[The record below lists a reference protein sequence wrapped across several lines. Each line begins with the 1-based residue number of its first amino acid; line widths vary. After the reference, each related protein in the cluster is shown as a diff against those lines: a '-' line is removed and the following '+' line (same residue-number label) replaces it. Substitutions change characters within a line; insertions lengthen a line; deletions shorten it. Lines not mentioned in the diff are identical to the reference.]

1 MVKLMISLLD
11 ATYLYKKSFCFIKMC
26 NRKWYLSEK
35 KDGWSNYN
43 CLYYITMYIFYYWAF
58 LLFNTNLFYIPSLLF
73 FSTNWTSW
81 CYNWQIPYTRLH
93 SFLIKLLDYLP
104 ISNMSYINGLKVL
117 KQAPEVQLTEW
128 ANVQKSYFKFS
139 FYTSIAKFSF
149 NFWLFKLRVF

>member
-1 MVKLMISLLD
+1 MVELMISLLD
-11 ATYLYKKSFCFIKMC
+11 TTYLYKKSFCFRKMC
-26 NRKWYLSEK
+26 NRKWSSSEK

-43 CLYYITMYIFYYWAF
+43 CIYYIITDIFYFWAF
-58 LLFNTNLFYIPSLLF
+58 FLFNTNLFYIPSLLF

-93 SFLIKLLDYLP
+93 SFLINFWTSCWFPICLD
-104 ISNMSYINGLKVL
+104 INRLKVL

-128 ANVQKSYFKFS
+128 ANAQKSYFKFS